1 MDVPPPTDA
10 ALIAATLAG
19 DPQAFRALMERHQRA
34 IFGYLYRLLFR
45 DAESARELTQTVFM
59 KAYEHLASVDRERPF
74 TPWLYRI
81 AHNEAANWMRT
92 RERHPETGLEPEQWS
107 RMADPAGD
115 SPEAAQAAEQ
125 DRALLLRALDSLPD
139 RQREALVLFYFEERS
154 YEEIA
159 AILDVRLGTVGTLIH
174 RAKEQ
179 LRKRLDG
186 ALAGHHDQRG
196 ET

>member
-1 MDVPPPTDA
+1 MNAPPPTDA

-19 DPQAFRALMERHQRA
+19 DPGAFRVLMERYQRA

-81 AHNEAANWMRT
+81 AHNEAANWMRA

-107 RMADPAGD
+107 RLADPAGD
-115 SPEAAQAAEQ
+115 SPEAAQAAGEE
-125 DRALLLRALDSLPD
+125 RALLLRALDSLPH
-139 RQREALVLFYFEERS
+139 RYREALVLFFFEERS
-154 YEEIA
+154 YEDIA
-159 AILDVRLGTVGTLIH
+159 AILNVRLGTVGTLIH

-179 LRKRLDG
+179 LRQRLEK
-186 ALAGHHDQRG
+186 ALAGPAGRHG
-196 ET
+196 AG